1 MSKNRLKLILWAIIG
16 LLLLAG
22 SLLTVRAASQFL
34 AFFQTGADPASA
46 LNIVPNKPPDL
57 QVALTWL
64 PDDADTGRE
73 MEPYT
78 RTLIESAYL
87 RAWLQWNIS
96 YLRGEPYGLE
106 TYFVGPALAAV
117 EESIA
122 NTHEQGWSLSQ
133 TDMAHELRLHFY
145 HADGSVVSF
154 TAENVQVVRFIRDHT
169 GRLISY
175 DETVATYDV
184 VMMLE
189 DGNWRVRHWLRVD
202 GQRVETRPTLRG
214 EPLPAAT
221 SVPQASFVSV
231 AGNELRLDGQPYY
244 IRGINYYPSGA
255 PWHDFW
261 TSYSPAQTAEDLALI
276 RSLGLNSVRIFV
288 PYSQFGEHALIPDL
302 VANLDDFLQQAEAA
316 DLKVIV
322 TLFDF
327 RTDYQ
332 LLLWPNADRHLDA
345 LFEHYRDNPTILAWD
360 IKNEPDLDYGGGQ
373 QELVQNWLLH
383 IVSRARR
390 LDPNHLVTIG
400 WSSAAGAAPFVDI
413 VDFVSFHYYGWA
425 DDFPATYDGLRQA
438 AGDKPIVMSE
448 FGLPTWNSFFFP
460 GGHSQFEQAAY
471 YAEILTAVR
480 ATDMAGYQAWTLYDF
495 EAVPGDVAGMLPW
508 QTGPQ
513 AQMGVV
519 RVTGEL
525 KPAAQLLAADAD
537 LAIEPPAA
545 WTRFLKPFWFTVTVV
560 TILAV
565 TILGRVVVWWQ
576 RRSRPKPA
584 GLAGRPATLVPLVR
598 RARARGVATSYREM
612 LADMA
617 EVDLTE
623 LLSPE
628 EQRQLLSD
636 QEVGRSRSFK
646 ELLGYLAGVSDI
658 EAAAAAAPPPAGA
671 ADRGRTPT
679 FRRLLEQLAGESLDD
694 DERAPADEEE

>member
-221 SVPQASFVSV
+221 SVPQ
-231 AGNELRLDGQPYY
+231 
-244 IRGINYYPSGA
+244 
-255 PWHDFW
+255 
-261 TSYSPAQTAEDLALI
+261 
-276 RSLGLNSVRIFV
+276 
-288 PYSQFGEHALIPDL
+288 
-302 VANLDDFLQQAEAA
+302 
-316 DLKVIV
+316 
-322 TLFDF
+322 
-327 RTDYQ
+327 
-332 LLLWPNADRHLDA
+332 
-345 LFEHYRDNPTILAWD
+345 
-360 IKNEPDLDYGGGQ
+360 
-373 QELVQNWLLH
+373 
-383 IVSRARR
+383 
-390 LDPNHLVTIG
+390 
-400 WSSAAGAAPFVDI
+400 
-413 VDFVSFHYYGWA
+413 
-425 DDFPATYDGLRQA
+425 
-438 AGDKPIVMSE
+438 
-448 FGLPTWNSFFFP
+448 
-460 GGHSQFEQAAY
+460 
-471 YAEILTAVR
+471 
-480 ATDMAGYQAWTLYDF
+480 
-495 EAVPGDVAGMLPW
+495 
-508 QTGPQ
+508 
-513 AQMGVV
+513 
-519 RVTGEL
+519 
-525 KPAAQLLAADAD
+525 
-537 LAIEPPAA
+537 
-545 WTRFLKPFWFTVTVV
+545 
-560 TILAV
+560 
-565 TILGRVVVWWQ
+565 
-576 RRSRPKPA
+576 
-584 GLAGRPATLVPLVR
+584 
-598 RARARGVATSYREM
+598 
-612 LADMA
+612 
-617 EVDLTE
+617 
-623 LLSPE
+623 
-628 EQRQLLSD
+628 
-636 QEVGRSRSFK
+636 
-646 ELLGYLAGVSDI
+646 
-658 EAAAAAAPPPAGA
+658 
-671 ADRGRTPT
+671 
-679 FRRLLEQLAGESLDD
+679 
-694 DERAPADEEE
+694 